1 LSDDLQEDILR
12 QIQTEDIMQQPDLI
26 ITNARIITMD
36 ELRPFA
42 QALAISGNRI
52 LALGSSAEIMSIRA
66 KHTQIV
72 DAQGKTVMPGII
84 EGHVHLFGGAVELD
98 VLNISHIN
106 SFQSFYESVSEYR
119 KANPNLK
126 IISANGIA
134 HQSLG
139 ADGPITRQ
147 LLDRIVFD
155 VPFIVGCFDR
165 HTMWANTKAL
175 EAAGIM
181 RGRALPV
188 GNEIV
193 LDSAGLATGEL
204 LEPAAYMIV
213 QALTPT
219 GGREWLGMT
228 TGENPSPAA
237 TPDQRAMDRDYI
249 KRGIAYANSLGIT
262 SMHNMDGNWYQLELL
277 KSLLD
282 AGELNA
288 RVEVPFHQ
296 KNTFE
301 ISRVDEAADMRA
313 QYSLAKKGGDMLHSG
328 RVKLFMDGV
337 LETLTA
343 LTLDDYP
350 GHPGNKG
357 APLFTAAEFN
367 EIAARVDK
375 LKLQM
380 SVHAI
385 ADGAVRRT
393 LDGFEHARAQNG
405 KRDARNRIE
414 HIEMI
419 DPADIPRLVEL
430 GIYASLQPM
439 AGVGVPWAPKE
450 PILSRVGDKLPWAYP
465 WQTLRKAGVPIAF
478 NSDWPVAPLDPFL
491 GMQAAM
497 TCVPLRADCPD
508 QAQSL
513 MDTLHGF
520 TAAGAA
526 MEFMEDRKGVLK
538 KGYLADVIV
547 LNADVEKVAADEMRN
562 VKPVMTVCDGRVVFE
577 G

>member
-1 LSDDLQEDILR
+1 
-12 QIQTEDIMQQPDLI
+12 MQHADLI
-26 ITNARIITMD
+26 ITNARIITMNPAA
-36 ELRPFA
+36 PFA
-42 QALAISGNRI
+42 QSMAISGNKI
-52 LALGSSAEIMSIRA
+52 IAVGSNDDVKSLRA
-66 KHTQIV
+66 KHTRMV
-72 DAQGKTVMPGII
+72 DAQMKTVMPGII

-106 SFQSFYESVSEYR
+106 SFQSLSESVSEYR
-119 KANPNLK
+119 KQNQNLK
-126 IISANGIA
+126 VISANGIA

-139 ADGPITRQ
+139 RDGPITRQ
-147 LLDRIVFD
+147 LLDRIVSD

-181 RGRALPV
+181 RGRKLPV

-193 LDSAGLATGEL
+193 LDSEGNATGEL
-204 LEPAAYMIV
+204 LEPAAYMLV

-219 GGREWLGMT
+219 AGREWLGMT

-237 TPDQRAMDRDYI
+237 TASQRAMDEDYL

-277 KSLLD
+277 KNLLD
-282 AGELNA
+282 GGELNA
-288 RVEVPFHQ
+288 RIQVPFHQ
-296 KNTFE
+296 KNYFE
-301 ISRVDEAADMRA
+301 ISRVDEAAEMHA

-328 RVKLFMDGV
+328 RVKIFMDGV

-357 APLFTAAEFN
+357 APLFTAADFN
-367 EIAARVDK
+367 ALAARIDRHG
-375 LKLQM
+375 LQI

-393 LDGFEHARAQNG
+393 LDGYEFAQNKNG
-405 KRDARNRIE
+405 KRDSRHRIE
-414 HIEMI
+414 HIELI
-419 DPADIPRLVEL
+419 DPADIPRLKQL
-430 GIYASLQPM
+430 GVIASLQPM

-450 PILSRVGDKLPWAYP
+450 PILSRVGDKLPWSYP
-465 WQTLRKAGVPIAF
+465 WQTLRETGATIAF

-497 TCVPLRADCPD
+497 TCVPPRQDCPN

-513 MDTLHGF
+513 MDTIHGF

-526 MEFMEDRKGVLK
+526 MEFMEDRKGILK
-538 KGYLADVIV
+538 EGYLADVIV
-547 LNADVEKVAADEMRN
+547 LNADMENTAADEMKN
-562 VKPVMTVCDGRVVFE
+562 VKPVMTVCDGRVVWE
-577 G
+577 V